1 MMENL
6 PKGLVATSARIPS
19 RLEAPNHVDAGDIA
33 RLWKGLC
40 SLPMPLFLSISLAL
54 LLTTKHS
61 LPRERLHPYGRLWSS
76 TGEFLLE
83 NLGKQAAAEVV
94 ARVDT
99 H

>member
-1 MMENL
+1 MMGNL
-6 PKGLVATSARIPS
+6 PKGLVATSARILS
-19 RLEAPNHVDAGDIA
+19 RLEAPSHVDAGDIA
-33 RLWKGLC
+33 RLWKSLC
-40 SLPMPLFLSISLAL
+40 SIPMSLFFSISLVL

-61 LPRERLHPYGRLWSS
+61 LPRKRLHPQERRWSS

-83 NLGKQAAAEVV
+83 SLGKQAAAEVV